1 LPFTANWDRIPGA
14 DLPRG
19 FCLELSH
26 RRVRFE
32 REKPIAVMYRD
43 VPISGQRVDLI
54 AEGALIVELK
64 AVTRIDPI
72 HEAIV
77 LSYLKTTGLRLGL
90 LMNFHARLLKDS
102 IQRIVL

>member
-1 LPFTANWDRIPGA
+1 
-14 DLPRG
+14 
-19 FCLELSH
+19 
-26 RRVRFE
+26 
-32 REKPIAVMYRD
+32 MYRD